1 MCIFKHFLIVLLLA
15 VTISSCRKK
24 IEPGIKTTVTGTVFD
39 YNKQKA
45 IANVPIGII
54 EYERGF
60 YGPLPK
66 GVIDSTV
73 SGIDGRYSITFS
85 TTGQGVEYR
94 IGFAPGT
101 NYYTIQDA
109 VGVRVGRDTT
119 VNFWAIELHTLK
131 ARIQMVDNPNPPL
144 RVSTI
149 TGTGARIYGMNN
161 DTTVFLKIIPNVS
174 NEIQF
179 TITNKDT
186 PTIYNYRVDTVNL
199 AGFTDTFSKSFLVPP
214 QTFPKR
220 G

>member
-1 MCIFKHFLIVLLLA
+1 MSTFKHLLILILLLQ
-15 VTISSCRKK
+15 TIFSCRKK
-24 IEPGIKTTVTGTVFD
+24 IEAGIKTRVTGIVFD
-39 YNKQKA
+39 NISQKA
-45 IANVPIGII
+45 IPNVPIRII

-73 SGIDGRYSITFS
+73 SGPDGKYAITFS
-85 TTGQGVEYR
+85 TTGQGVQYGV
-94 IGFAPGT
+94 GFAPNS

-109 VGVRVGRDTT
+109 VGLRVGRDTT

-131 ARIQMVDNPNPPL
+131 ARIQMVDNPNQPL

-149 TGTGARIYGMNN
+149 TGLGARIYGLNN
-161 DTTVFLKIIPNVS
+161 DTTVFVKIIPNTS

-186 PTIYNYRVDTVNL
+186 PSIYNYRVDTVNF
-199 AGFTDTFSKSFLVPP
+199 AGFADTFSKTFQVLP